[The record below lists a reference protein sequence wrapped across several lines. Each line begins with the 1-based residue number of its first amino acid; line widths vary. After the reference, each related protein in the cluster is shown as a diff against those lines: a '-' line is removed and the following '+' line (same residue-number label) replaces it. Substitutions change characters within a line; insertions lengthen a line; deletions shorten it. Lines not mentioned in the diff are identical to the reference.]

1 MQGGQGQGLAL
12 LAVAAAAA
20 AAAPAAPAGA
30 GAPGVAVALAV
41 FLNTLVHHDVMMEV
55 WYAPR
60 QGGLRD
66 IKFYLIC
73 VHVLAAVGVPARYQV
88 CGVTGIMR
96 DSTVNVRR
104 MRRRYERVGHNVP
117 GWGNLLTHAQMLTVV
132 NNNRSDR
139 TAHSYHQPALAQ
151 VFQAALIADL
161 KTFHA
166 RFTPI
171 TLVPATVHAV
181 LRIQ

>member
-1 MQGGQGQGLAL
+1 MQGGG
-12 LAVAAAAA
+12 
-20 AAAPAAPAGA
+20 APAGA
-30 GAPGVAVALAV
+30 GAVAPAV

-55 WYAPR
+55 WYAAR

-73 VHVLAAVGVPARYQV
+73 VHVLAALGVPARYQV

-96 DSTVNVRR
+96 DSQLNVRR
-104 MRRRYERVGHNVP
+104 MVRRWERVGHNVP
-117 GWGNLLTHAQMLTVV
+117 GSGELLTHAQMLTVV
-132 NNNRSDR
+132 GNNRSDR
-139 TAHSYHQPALAQ
+139 TDHGYHQPALSQ